1 MSINAIIS
9 LRKLGIFGASSLRTP
24 LLLLLVHLL
33 SLSVTLAWTVDCPSV
48 MALSTR
54 VAVTSSRRRGCA
66 LLVLLVALA
75 LLSREARGGPWQ
87 VAERRPC
94 ASPVSAL
101 RPAARLPPRC
111 LELRGG
117 AGPECETEDAA
128 GLAHDMAKL
137 STDQA
142 GGEKRE
148 NVNLVMVGHVDAGKS
163 TICGHLLYLSGQ
175 LDQRTM
181 DKFIRESEALGRSSW
196 KFAWAMD
203 LTEEERAKGK
213 TQEVGQAHIETEKRR
228 YTLLDAPGHKNYVPN
243 MVRHNLSR
251 SLHNTTRMQ

>member
-1 MSINAIIS
+1 
-9 LRKLGIFGASSLRTP
+9 
-24 LLLLLVHLL
+24 
-33 SLSVTLAWTVDCPSV
+33 
-48 MALSTR
+48 
-54 VAVTSSRRRGCA
+54 
-66 LLVLLVALA
+66 
-75 LLSREARGGPWQ
+75 
-87 VAERRPC
+87 
-94 ASPVSAL
+94 
-101 RPAARLPPRC
+101 
-111 LELRGG
+111 
-117 AGPECETEDAA
+117 
-128 GLAHDMAKL
+128 MAKL

-251 SLHNTTRMQ
+251 SVHNATRMQCMY